1 MKFSIKRAVRPL
13 LIFVV
18 GIAIAMVMV
27 SNRQIPPSEP
37 APKRLPYVEVQAIEL
52 GAQPIVIRAHGTVIS
67 SQILRLA
74 SEVAG
79 PVVWVSPNFNVGQY
93 VQAGEELLKIESI
106 PYELALAQAKASLA
120 SAKVALADA
129 EALQRKARIVEAKA
143 NIEVAENLV
152 RKATLDL
159 SKTTVRA
166 PFNAILDSA
175 PVELGE
181 YLNPG
186 KLVANL
192 LGTDLG
198 EVHLPLLQSDAVYL
212 NENNRVQVEIKRQ
225 IAGEERVWAARFARL
240 EGRLNE
246 QTRVMNAV
254 VEIPEPYATQEGGIP
269 LVLGAFVEVDMHGE
283 DVTNAAT
290 IPQMAIHAGS
300 TVYVFE
306 DGMIRKREVE
316 QVHADGLGNVVIRGL
331 ESGEQVVINRL
342 ETMYDS
348 MPVAV
353 KNEQ

>member
-1 MKFSIKRAVRPL
+1 MKFSIKRAIRPL
-13 LIFVV
+13 LILVV
-18 GIAIAMVMV
+18 GIAVAMVMV
-27 SNRQIPPSEP
+27 SNRQVPPSEAGP
-37 APKRLPYVEVQAIEL
+37 NRLPYVETQNIDL
-52 GAQPIVIRAHGTVIS
+52 GPQPIVISAHGTVIS

-74 SEVAG
+74 SEVSG
-79 PVVWVSPNFNVGQY
+79 PVVWVSPSFNEGQY
-93 VQAGEELLKIESI
+93 VQAGEELLKIEAI
-106 PYELALAQAKASLA
+106 PYELALAQAQASLA

-166 PFNAILDSA
+166 PFNAILDTV

-192 LGTDLG
+192 LGTDVA

-212 NENNRVQVEIKRQ
+212 DKNNQVQVEIKRQ
-225 IAGEERVWAARFARL
+225 IAGEERVWPARFARL
-240 EGRLNE
+240 EGRLNA

-254 VEIPEPYATQEGGIP
+254 VEIAEPYAPQDGGIP
-269 LVLGAFVEVDMHGE
+269 LVLGAFVEVEISGE
-283 DVTNAAT
+283 AVTNAAT

-316 QVHADGLGNVVIRGL
+316 QVHADGRGNVVIRGL
-331 ESGEQVVINRL
+331 ESGEKLVVNRL